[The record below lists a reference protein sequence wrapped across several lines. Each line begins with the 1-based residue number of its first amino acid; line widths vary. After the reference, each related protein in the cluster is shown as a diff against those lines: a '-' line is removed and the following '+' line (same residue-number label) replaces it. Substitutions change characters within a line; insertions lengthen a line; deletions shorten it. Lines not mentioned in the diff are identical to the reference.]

1 VNRRSLILQE
11 RVGTPGKSKRPR
23 LGLVGVEIDW
33 ERDDTNCVSELV
45 RPKPESRV
53 MDWMEAVGETML
65 YLGVLSLGL
74 QYRFARKNRAD

>member
-1 VNRRSLILQE
+1 
-11 RVGTPGKSKRPR
+11 
-23 LGLVGVEIDW
+23 
-33 ERDDTNCVSELV
+33 
-45 RPKPESRV
+45 